1 MSNDDYTTSGEY
13 DTGADF
19 YETGGTDVYE
29 TGAESDYQTLMQTSG
44 LSPMMLQQ
52 MQAPAVRQVP
62 MQMQQQPMQMQQPQP
77 QGMVQVARPQL
88 RRPAPGPKLIRY
100 KGTIYE
106 VVRHFAVGMRK
117 GPILPGAVD
126 EVIIQPQVMWRGERL
141 AVAQSN
147 ARFFSILDIKV
158 GIDGQLAAGGDLPA
172 ECFSSLAV
180 DVRMVLD
187 VAVPGT
193 QIYIKIRNDDAAP
206 QIFAAAFHGSVL
218 ERRS

>member
-1 MSNDDYTTSGEY
+1 MSDDYTTG
-13 DTGADF
+13 GDF
-19 YETGGTDVYE
+19 ETGGTDVYDTGADLYD

-44 LSPMMLQQ
+44 LNPTMLQQ

-62 MQMQQQPMQMQQPQP
+62 MQMQQQPMQP
-77 QGMVQVARPQL
+77 QGMVQVPRPQL
-88 RRPAPGPKLIRY
+88 RRPGPGPKLIMY
-100 KGTIYE
+100 KKTIYE
-106 VVRHFAVGMRK
+106 VVRHFAVGMRR
-117 GPILPGAVD
+117 GPVAPGAVD

-206 QIFAAAFHGSVL
+206 QTFAAAFHGSVL
-218 ERRS
+218 ERRG

>member
-1 MSNDDYTTSGEY
+1 MSDDYTTSGEY
-13 DTGADF
+13 ETGADF

-52 MQAPAVRQVP
+52 MQAPPVRQV
-62 MQMQQQPMQMQQPQP
+62 QMQQQPMQMQQQP